1 MTLIL
6 TSSFEWLVFL
16 IFLKDDSLHWVY
28 SNAKIDCTQ
37 VWGRILPCFES
48 FFASICLNLAPV
60 FICNNWAFALDGFE
74 EIFQERLCWLDCS
87 DRCRSPEMPV
97 PLGLSGSPRDVLGG
111 REGSGGYA
119 GWVVRKQAT
128 GTLATLGSLSLSL
141 CLNQLPAGDAPSCH
155 PPAAHGPP
163 YASLRKDIREW
174 RVVPWP
180 AIAAP
185 SGADPPTCDLSLLGN
200 CLPSSAVLF
209 LHWHVAFV
217 SFFTHGQWS
226 LVNWS

>member
-1 MTLIL
+1 MW
-6 TSSFEWLVFL
+6 ER
-16 IFLKDDSLHWVY
+16 IFLF
-28 SNAKIDCTQ
+28 
-37 VWGRILPCFES
+37 PCFES

-60 FICNNWAFALDGFE
+60 FMLDHFNNWAFALDD
-74 EIFQERLCWLDCS
+74 ISKRDCVNWTALIVEAL
-87 DRCRSPEMPV
+87 RCQCLWGLSELSR
-97 PLGLSGSPRDVLGG
+97 LSGSRGDVLGG

-128 GTLATLGSLSLSL
+128 GTLSLSLSL

-185 SGADPPTCDLSLLGN
+185 SGADPPTCDLSLFGN

-209 LHWHVAFV
+209 LH
-217 SFFTHGQWS
+217 
-226 LVNWS
+226 

>member
-1 MTLIL
+1 MVLRRF
-6 TSSFEWLVFL
+6 SKRDCV
-16 IFLKDDSLHWVY
+16 D
-28 SNAKIDCTQ
+28 KIAQIDVKAPRCQ
-37 VWGRILPCFES
+37 RLLD
-48 FFASICLNLAPV
+48 ASELS
-60 FICNNWAFALDGFE
+60 
-74 EIFQERLCWLDCS
+74 Q
-87 DRCRSPEMPV
+87 
-97 PLGLSGSPRDVLGG
+97 LSGSPGDVLGG

-119 GWVVRKQAT
+119 GWVVRKQGT

-185 SGADPPTCDLSLLGN
+185 SGADPPTCDLSLFSN